1 MPCMLHNQATSW
13 KLEDAIQLYFIGNEG
28 GAVPSTANSTPT
40 EDVVTDQSVRYC
52 ELLNLTVR
60 GSYEYFYFYYF
71 FNILSWAFWFSAPK
85 VEYENERIG
94 GFEDEVRP
102 PLPVKREALYDD
114 ATLYAYVLS
123 TDFYLVC

>member
-60 GSYEYFYFYYF
+60 ILRVFLFLLF
-71 FNILSWAFWFSAPK
+71 F
-85 VEYENERIG
+85 
-94 GFEDEVRP
+94 
-102 PLPVKREALYDD
+102 
-114 ATLYAYVLS
+114 
-123 TDFYLVC
+123 